1 MTDLGADVPIQ
12 PRNCADSALGLRLH
26 VVGLNLHGGAQTGCA
41 APFPRSRWKGAGRVA
56 QTRRTLPFVGRSQ
69 PRAAL
74 AVATAATVI
83 ALAGCG
89 DSAEP
94 EPQSPDEVVSAWVL
108 AYAEGD
114 GEGACGL
121 MTDAAQSQMLNPYAE
136 IRPQQDQPPDPPVAD
151 TCQEAVVKLA
161 ASEPTDEP
169 TDPGL
174 DDSNV
179 GIAGD
184 RAVVAPDG
192 GFCFFLERVE
202 GDWLISSLPLPADDD
217 PVAGSTPC
225 PAAGDL

>member
-1 MTDLGADVPIQ
+1 M
-12 PRNCADSALGLRLH
+12 
-26 VVGLNLHGGAQTGCA
+26 
-41 APFPRSRWKGAGRVA
+41 
-56 QTRRTLPFVGRSQ
+56 
-69 PRAAL
+69 
-74 AVATAATVI
+74 ATAATVI

-94 EPQSPDEVVSAWVL
+94 EPQSPDEVVSAWVQ

-114 GEGACGL
+114 GESACAL
-121 MTDAAQSQMLNPYAE
+121 MTDFGQRQMLNPYAG
-136 IRPQQDQPPDPPVAD
+136 ILRPQQDQPPDPPVAD
-151 TCQEAVVKLA
+151 TCQEAVAKLA